1 MARKREEPALVFDL
15 GGVLIDWNPRH
26 LYRKLFDGD
35 EVAMERFLTDICSQ
49 DWNLR
54 QDAGRPFAEG
64 VDDLVAEYPEHETL
78 IRAWHERWPETM
90 RGAIEETVEL
100 LAELKTEGYPLFA
113 LSNWSAETFHYA
125 REQFDFIDWFDAMV
139 ISGEVKVAKPDPRIF
154 DALLERAGRR
164 AEQCLFVDDSE
175 TNVAAARRLGF
186 DAVLFESAASLRSE
200 LARRGIL
207 SQA

>member
-64 VDDLVAEYPEHETL
+64 VDDLVAEYPEHEAL